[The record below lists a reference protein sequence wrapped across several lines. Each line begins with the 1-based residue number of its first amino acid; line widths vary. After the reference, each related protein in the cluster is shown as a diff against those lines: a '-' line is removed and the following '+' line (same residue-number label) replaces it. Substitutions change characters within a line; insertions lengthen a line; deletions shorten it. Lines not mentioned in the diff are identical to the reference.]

1 MLHSKYESDLMS
13 KSDSV
18 CLLLIIMGLALF
30 LYGANMFNAVVGWI
44 GVCFILGGILV
55 FLILYIYREWT
66 KEKESSKFVEFTVLF
81 I

>member
-13 KSDSV
+13 RSDWV

-44 GVCFILGGILV
+44 GVCFIFGGILV
-55 FLILYIYREWT
+55 FLILYIYREWI